1 MSFIGFVSTQPSQK
15 VPMRKL
21 FGLER
26 NVFYLGIVSFFTDIS
41 SEMTLTLLPLFLT
54 NVLGVAMPIV
64 GFIEGLAE
72 ATASLLKIV
81 AGRISDRSGRRKPL
95 TVLGYGIS
103 SLMKPLLALAG
114 SWPLVLAVRFTDR
127 VGKGLRSS
135 PRDALIAESVAPA
148 DRGRAFGWH
157 RSADTAGAL
166 VGLALAAGI
175 IWFTQRNADLLTRET
190 FRTIVLW
197 GAIPGFLSVA
207 VLVWGVNEAATVRSS
222 SASPSPALGGWKV
235 WQGLDP
241 AFAKYLVVMALFT
254 LGNSSDGFLLLRLQN
269 VGLTALQITLML
281 VAYNLIYA
289 VFALPAGILSDRW
302 GRKQLLIFGWGLYAL
317 IYLGFGWV
325 GNGAGAGGGAIA
337 VGLYIAYGLYYA
349 NTEGIGRAY
358 VADLVPAHNR
368 ATAYGLYYG
377 VVGLVALP
385 ASVLAGSLWA
395 WVSPAAP
402 FYFGAGL
409 AGVAALLLWFW
420 VPNSPAN
427 PT

>member
-1 MSFIGFVSTQPSQK
+1 
-15 VPMRKL
+15 MRKL

-135 PRDALIAESVAPA
+135 PRDALIAESVGPE

-197 GAIPGFLSVA
+197 GAIPGFLSVG
-207 VLVWGVNEAATVRSS
+207 VLVWGVKEKARERPVPPQAGAAP
-222 SASPSPALGGWKV
+222 ASWKV

-241 AFAKYLVVMALFT
+241 AFTKYLAVMALFT

-269 VGLTALQITLML
+269 VGLTALQIALML

-289 VFALPAGILSDRW
+289 VFALPAGILSDRL

-325 GNGAGAGGGAIA
+325 GNGAGGGAAA

-349 NTEGIGRAY
+349 NTEGVGRAY

-402 FYFGAGL
+402 FYFGAIL
-409 AGVAALLLWFW
+409 AGIAALLLWFW
-420 VPNSPAN
+420 VPTSSVK

>member
-1 MSFIGFVSTQPSQK
+1 
-15 VPMRKL
+15 MRKL
-21 FGLER
+21 FGLDR
-26 NVFYLGIVSFFTDIS
+26 NVFYLGIVSFLTDIS

-64 GFIEGLAE
+64 GLIEGFAE

-81 AGRISDRSGRRKPL
+81 SGRISDISGRRKPL

-114 SWPLVLAVRFTDR
+114 SWPLVLAVRFADR
-127 VGKGLRSS
+127 VGKGIRSS
-135 PRDALIAESVAPA
+135 PRDALIAESAAPE

-157 RSADTAGAL
+157 RAADTAGAL
-166 VGLALAAGI
+166 VGLSLAAGI
-175 IWFTQRNADLLTRET
+175 IWFTQRNAQLLDRET

-197 GAIPGFLSVA
+197 GAIPGFLSVG
-207 VLVWGVNEAATVRSS
+207 VLVWGVKEAATTRAHRDSGEKERRS
-222 SASPSPALGGWKV
+222 LNWRV
-235 WQGLDP
+235 WQGMDP
-241 AFAKYLVVMALFT
+241 AFLKYLAVMALFT
-254 LGNSSDGFLLLRLQN
+254 LGNSSDAFLLLRVQS
-269 VGLTALQITLML
+269 VGLTTLQIALML
-281 VAYNLIYA
+281 VAYNVIYSA
-289 VFALPAGILSDRW
+289 FALPAGILSDRL

-325 GNGAGAGGGAIA
+325 GEGGGVAA

-349 NTEGIGRAY
+349 NTEGVGRAY
-358 VADLVPAHNR
+358 VADLVPSHNR

-377 VVGLVALP
+377 VVGLIALP

-395 WVSPAAP
+395 WINPAAP
-402 FYFGAGL
+402 FYFGAAL

-420 VPNSPAN
+420 VPNSQGK